1 MVGVTLIAVF
11 PSECHEEAE
20 FLRSRVKIVLADLI
34 AHGQGMRTVSLMRSR
49 VPLHTMPTSAGY
61 EIREDTV
68 YSWDGRLRGNT
79 PFTVLQHTISGR
91 GTLRFEERTYKIGAG
106 ETLLVIVPHNHRYWL
121 EEGDR
126 WEYFWLSMN
135 GIEALRIHE
144 MVLNA
149 QGPAL
154 KLNARTIDRLA
165 DCTLRL
171 MRGQGETPGSASAI
185 AYEAAM
191 HLQDDVFGPSDKI
204 LNEQNAITRTIEHIA
219 RNLGAKL
226 DVDMLA
232 RVSGLSRA
240 HFSRSFAAM
249 TGLPPA
255 EYVQQQRMRRAARL
269 LAAHRDMSI
278 KEISSRCGITEDN
291 YFSKLFRKAY
301 GVSPTEFRTTGMYAS
316 LGSGRDPGRTG

>member
-1 MVGVTLIAVF
+1 M
-11 PSECHEEAE
+11 
-20 FLRSRVKIVLADLI
+20 LADLI

-61 EIREDTV
+61 EVRENTV

-91 GTLRFEERTYKIGAG
+91 GTLRFEDRTFKIGAG
-106 ETLLVIVPHNHRYWL
+106 ETLLVIIPHNHRYWL
-121 EEGDR
+121 DEGDR

-135 GIEALRIHE
+135 GIEALRIHD

-149 QGPAL
+149 QGPVL

-171 MRGQGETPGSASAI
+171 MRGEGDMPGSASAI

-191 HLQDDVFGPSDKI
+191 HLQDDVFGPSDRM
-204 LNEQNAITRTIEHIA
+204 LSEQNAITRTIEYIT
-219 RNLGAKL
+219 RNLGSKL
-226 DVDMLA
+226 DVDILA

-240 HFSRSFAAM
+240 HFSRSFSAM

-255 EYVQQQRMRRAARL
+255 EYVHQQRMRRAARL
-269 LAAHRDMSI
+269 LVAQREMSV
-278 KEISSRCGITEDN
+278 KEVALRCGIGEDN
-291 YFSKLFRKAY
+291 YFSKVFRKTF

-316 LGSGRDPGRTG
+316 LTSQRDGDDAD